1 MCNVQNAYT
10 DIYALI
16 DTHMSTPIDP
26 IERQELKDVPSQ
38 VITKLLMVSRRLSE
52 SSELS
57 VVLSTVIDALRDL
70 LHAERATVF
79 EFDAEAN
86 QLFTQVAH
94 GIAKSGPGVIRIPA
108 NRGIAGAVAQ
118 SKELIHIP
126 DAYADPRFIHD
137 IDKSTGFRT
146 RNMLAIPLIDHE
158 GSLVGVAQVLNSLR
172 GSFTEQ
178 DQEIALGLSAQAA
191 VAIRRGRLMEDR
203 VARERMERDLEAARS
218 IQQST
223 FPNALPPMQHWQ
235 VAAAGIP
242 AEQCGGDAFD
252 VIPLVNN
259 VIVQPD
265 QAPDEIVLL
274 VADATGH
281 GIGSALSAMQV
292 RGMLRIGL
300 RLKQGVRRIAEESN
314 RQLCQ
319 DLPMGRFV
327 TAWYA
332 RISLYNGVVENYA
345 AGQGPIIH
353 YRRRENDFITLPT
366 DNAPLGVM
374 IDDLTSDTTVITMH
388 HGDILIALTD
398 GYYESEGTNGQ
409 QYQEQPVMDLVRQ
422 HRDQSADFILR
433 AINDS
438 LMDWTAGAPA
448 ADDRTAIILKR
459 LLT

>member
-1 MCNVQNAYT
+1 
-10 DIYALI
+10 
-16 DTHMSTPIDP
+16 MSTPIDP
-26 IERQELKDVPSQ
+26 IEQQELKNIPSQ

-70 LHAERATVF
+70 LNAERATVF
-79 EFDAEAN
+79 EFDADAN

-94 GIAKSGPGVIRIPA
+94 GISNTGSNVIRIPA
-108 NRGIAGAVAQ
+108 DRGIAGAAAQ
-118 SKELIHIP
+118 SKKLIHIP
-126 DAYADPRFIHD
+126 DAYADPRFNQSVDH
-137 IDKSTGFRT
+137 STGFRT

-158 GSLVGVAQVLNSLR
+158 GGLVGVAQVLNSSN
-172 GSFTEQ
+172 GPFNDQ

-203 VARERMERDLEAARS
+203 MERERMERDLMAARS
-218 IQQST
+218 IQQSS
-223 FPNALPPMQHWQ
+223 FPRALPPMNNWQ
-235 VAAAGIP
+235 VAASGIP

-252 VIPLVNN
+252 VIPLLNN
-259 VIVQPD
+259 TIVEPD
-265 QAPDEIVLL
+265 HDIDELVLL

-300 RLKQGVRRIAEESN
+300 RFKQDVRSIAQEAN

-332 RISLYNGVVENYA
+332 RVSLHNGVVENYA

-353 YRRRENDFITLPT
+353 YRRRDNDFVILPT

-374 IDDLTSDTTVITMH
+374 IDEESGDSTVITMH
-388 HGDILIALTD
+388 TGDILIALTD

-409 QYQEQPVMDLVRQ
+409 QYQEQPVMDLVRK
-422 HRDQSADFILR
+422 HRDESAEFILR

-438 LMDWTAGAPA
+438 LMDWTAAAPA

-459 LLT
+459 LLK

>member
-1 MCNVQNAYT
+1 MQNAYT
-10 DIYALI
+10 DIHALI
-16 DTHMSTPIDP
+16 DNHMSTPIDP
-26 IERQELKDVPSQ
+26 IERQELKNVPSQ
-38 VITKLLMVSRRLSE
+38 IISQLLKVSRRLSE

-79 EFDAEAN
+79 EYDVDTN

-94 GIAKSGPGVIRIPA
+94 GIAKSGPGVIRFSA
-108 NRGIAGAVAQ
+108 DLGIAGAAAQ
-118 SKELIHIP
+118 SKQLVHIS
-126 DAYADPRFIHD
+126 DAYADPRFNQD
-137 IDKSTGFRT
+137 IDKATGFRT
-146 RNMLAIPLIDHE
+146 RNMLAVPLIDHE
-158 GSLVGVAQVLNSLR
+158 GNLVGVAQVLNSCN
-172 GSFTEQ
+172 GPFTDQ

-203 VARERMERDLEAARS
+203 MARERMERDLQAARS
-218 IQQST
+218 IQQSSY
-223 FPNALPPMQHWQ
+223 PSALPQMPNWQ
-235 VAAAGIP
+235 IAASGIP

-252 VIPLVNN
+252 IIPLVNN
-259 VIVQPD
+259 VIVEPD

-300 RLKQGVRRIAEESN
+300 RLKQGVRRIAEEAN

-332 RISLYNGVVENYA
+332 RISLHNGVVENYA

-374 IDDLTSDTTVITMH
+374 IDDLTSDSTVITMH
-388 HGDILIALTD
+388 HGDIMIALTD
-398 GYYESEGTNGQ
+398 GYYESQGTNGQ
-409 QYQEQPVMDLVRQ
+409 QYQEQPVIDLVRK
-422 HRDQSADFILR
+422 HRDESADFILR
-433 AINDS
+433 AINES
-438 LMDWTAGAPA
+438 LMDWTDGAPA